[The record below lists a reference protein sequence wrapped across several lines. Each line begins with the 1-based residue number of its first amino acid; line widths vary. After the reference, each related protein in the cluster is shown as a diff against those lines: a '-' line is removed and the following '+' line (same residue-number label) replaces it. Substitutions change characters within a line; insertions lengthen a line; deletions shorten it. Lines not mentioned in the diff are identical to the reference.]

1 MRIGENISLYTGR
14 NEINS
19 QETGGQTQRKSLYA
33 GRLGLERTDDMIAQ
47 RKAKAQQKAMKI
59 VGDVWAGDKAI
70 DQDQRVRRESIKKMA
85 MENKAARDT
94 LSYLQEQQDSLRKK
108 HNMSEESKEEQD
120 LQILLRVERGEVSS
134 QLLKKAAQ
142 IREGGLSEYQEQQ
155 LALEQEKEYYLDII
169 DNNNR
174 KILQEN
180 AVIRQVA
187 LERLKKDP
195 MVEAQKQAEEI
206 MENAGQEILDM
217 IFEDARDR
225 VDEENEERQE
235 QAQKLE
241 QEKQEQEKTL
251 RKEKEQEELAENM
264 PLEEILILDSKQDD
278 IQREIRSMLDKMKL
292 AVEDIK
298 GAMVDQNI

>member
-235 QAQKLE
+235 QAQKLDKALIVGVRRSQFE
-241 QEKQEQEKTL
+241 TEVL
-251 RKEKEQEELAENM
+251 VRNRKALKEQPDLVVDRASLEDILLFTVKNG
-264 PLEEILILDSKQDD
+264 LEEEAGK
-278 IQREIRSMLDKMKL
+278 R
-292 AVEDIK
+292 
-298 GAMVDQNI
+298 

>member
-1 MRIGENISLYTGR
+1 M
-14 NEINS
+14 
-19 QETGGQTQRKSLYA
+19 
-33 GRLGLERTDDMIAQ
+33 
-47 RKAKAQQKAMKI
+47 
-59 VGDVWAGDKAI
+59 
-70 DQDQRVRRESIKKMA
+70 
-85 MENKAARDT
+85 
-94 LSYLQEQQDSLRKK
+94 
-108 HNMSEESKEEQD
+108 
-120 LQILLRVERGEVSS
+120 
-134 QLLKKAAQ
+134 
-142 IREGGLSEYQEQQ
+142 
-155 LALEQEKEYYLDII
+155 
-169 DNNNR
+169 
-174 KILQEN
+174 
-180 AVIRQVA
+180 
-187 LERLKKDP
+187 ERLKKDP

-241 QEKQEQEKTL
+241 EEKQEQEKTL